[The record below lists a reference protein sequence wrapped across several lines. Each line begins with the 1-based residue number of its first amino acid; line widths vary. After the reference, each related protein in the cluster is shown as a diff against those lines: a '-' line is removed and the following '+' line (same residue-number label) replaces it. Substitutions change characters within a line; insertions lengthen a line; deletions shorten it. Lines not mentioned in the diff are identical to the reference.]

1 MKLIILLVVLISV
14 IKPQSME
21 KHSIVMP
28 AIFSDNMVL
37 QQNTQAPLWGKAEP
51 GETVYVNCSW
61 GESAEATVDNDGIW
75 QAKVKTPEAGGPYE
89 VKIQIGDST
98 IEYNNVMS
106 GEVWLC
112 SGQSNMEMP
121 MEGWPPY
128 AAVQNSAEEI
138 KEANYPEIRIFT
150 VARAVSD
157 KPEFNCLGSWSECN
171 PKTVAS
177 FSATAYFFGRDLYK
191 KLNVPIG
198 LIVSSWGGTKIQP
211 WISRKYLSELNEY
224 KPVLAKID
232 SSGPIIMKMNNW
244 IEKHPSINVSD
255 KGPMERWKGLDFDD
269 SICSKINFNDSG
281 WRTMKLPTL
290 WESTEVGEFDGI
302 VWFRKKINIPQKWIN
317 ENLTL
322 NLGPI
327 DDMDRSYVNGALV
340 GGTEEPGYYSIP
352 RVYNVPAKIVTDTV
366 VTIAVRV
373 LDNGGGGGLWGDRS
387 KMEIHPQNDTTDAI
401 ALSGDWK
408 YLPVAELVDN
418 KFYLYKVQGEEFYS
432 RPKSEISIGPNTPT
446 MLYNGM
452 IAPLL
457 PYSIKG
463 ATWYQGESNAN
474 EPADYNNYKILFPLM
489 IKNWRADWEE
499 GNFPFYYVQIAPF
512 DYGNTSKSYM
522 IREAQLLTLSVPN
535 TGMAVTLDIGNVD
548 NIHPADKQDVGKR
561 LALWALT
568 KTYDEDVKYS
578 GPLYKAMKTED
589 DKIVISFDYADDG
602 LVLKPINGNN
612 NFLIAGA
619 DSNFV
624 KADVKIDG
632 NKLIV
637 YNNEIKNPVA
647 VRYAWSNTAE
657 ATLFNKEGLP
667 ASTFKTDHWKE

>member
-1 MKLIILLVVLISV
+1 MKLVFLLVVMVSI
-14 IKPQSME
+14 IKPQSTE
-21 KHSIVMP
+21 KHMIVMP

-37 QQNTQAPLWGKAEP
+37 QQNTQAPFWGKAEP
-51 GETVYVNCSW
+51 GETVSVNCSW
-61 GESAEATVDNDGIW
+61 GESAEATVDNDGMW
-75 QAKVKTPEAGGPYE
+75 QAKLKTPRAGGPYI

-98 IEYNNVMS
+98 IEYKNVMS

-128 AAVQNSAEEI
+128 ATVKNSAEEI
-138 KEANYPEIRIFT
+138 KDAGYPDIRLFT

-157 KPEFNCLGSWSECN
+157 KPEFNCLGNWSECN
-171 PKTVAS
+171 SKTVSS

-224 KPVLAKID
+224 KPVLEKID
-232 SSGPIIMKMNNW
+232 SSGPIIMKMNKW
-244 IEKHPSINVSD
+244 IEKHPSIHVSN

-290 WESTEVGEFDGI
+290 WESTEVGDFDGV
-302 VWFRKKINIPQKWIN
+302 VWFRKKIDIPQKWIN
-317 ENLTL
+317 KNLTL
-322 NLGPI
+322 KLGPI
-327 DDMDRSYVNGALV
+327 DDMDRSYVNGTLV
-340 GGTEEPGYYSIP
+340 GGYEEPGYYSTP
-352 RVYNVPAKIVTDTV
+352 RVYTVPAKIVTDTV
-366 VTIAVRV
+366 LTIAVRV

-387 KMEIHPQNDTTDAI
+387 KMEISPENDTTDTI

-408 YLPVAELVDN
+408 YLPVAELVNN

-432 RPKSEISIGPNTPT
+432 RPKPDISIGPNTPT

-452 IAPLL
+452 ISPLI

-463 ATWYQGESNAN
+463 AIWYQGESNAN

-489 IKNWRADWEE
+489 IKNWRADWQE

-512 DYGNTSKSYM
+512 DYGNTSKSYV

-535 TGMAVTLDIGNVD
+535 TGMAVTLDIGNAD

-561 LALWALT
+561 LALWALA
-568 KTYDEDVKYS
+568 KTYDESGKYS
-578 GPLYKAMKTED
+578 GPLYKSMKTEGN
-589 DKIVISFDYADDG
+589 KIIVSFDYADDG
-602 LVLKPINGNN
+602 LVLKPVNGDN

-624 KADVKIDG
+624 KADVKVDG

-667 ASTFKTDHWKE
+667 ASTFKTDNWKE